1 MCVCV
6 CVRFLLG
13 VESVVALGAGETA
26 LPAGRSAIGPSGR
39 RRPGALPLMGVQV
52 GSPGEGGEAL
62 GARKRPFPR
71 VTSDVIPQ
79 RHFGERPLANG
90 AGVLGQRLGGARLLP
105 LVRHGAGVESLVE
118 DELRLGI
125 GRETALPAP
134 PPLALLPFR
143 HSTVLLLLLVAL
155 VLPRVPGHVL
165 GQGEQRAAP
174 RTSGKVT
181 FARTNEIT
189 RS

>member
-6 CVRFLLG
+6 CVYKIRFLLG

-62 GARKRPFPR
+62 GARKRPLPR

-90 AGVLGQRLGGARLLP
+90 AGVLGQRLGGARFLP

-143 HSTVLLLLLVAL
+143 DSTRSPLLLLVAL

-165 GQGEQRAAP
+165 GQGE
-174 RTSGKVT
+174 
-181 FARTNEIT
+181 
-189 RS
+189 